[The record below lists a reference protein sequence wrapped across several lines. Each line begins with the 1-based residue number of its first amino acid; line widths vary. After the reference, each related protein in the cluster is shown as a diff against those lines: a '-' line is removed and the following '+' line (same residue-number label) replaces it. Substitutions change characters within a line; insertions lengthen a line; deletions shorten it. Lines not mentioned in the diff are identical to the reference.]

1 MDARS
6 SRPAASNCATES
18 RRCLTILSR
27 TARTCASS
35 SSMRSSTSF
44 CLIAALTRR
53 ITPRRSFSP
62 AFIADFM
69 SSVSWVFRDMAAPG
83 GRVVQRPEMRKAGA
97 RGAQPASRVLMRW
110 RSGRTS
116 AADAGRSVQALA
128 LGDVARGATRL
139 ALHRGGGL
147 ALAFLRRLLVELA
160 LAGLGEDAGL
170 LAGALETAQGKFERL
185 VFADFDARHTVSLFG
200 MTHRAGP
207 GSRV

>member
-1 MDARS
+1 M
-6 SRPAASNCATES
+6 
-18 RRCLTILSR
+18 
-27 TARTCASS
+27 TAASS
-35 SSMRSSTSF
+35 SATRSSTSF

-62 AFIADFM
+62 AFIAAFM
-69 SSVSWVFRDMAAPG
+69 SSVSWVLRLMADPCVDG
-83 GRVVQRPEMRKAGA
+83 GQKCEKPARLRAAGFAGPSKVLTSRCPA
-97 RGAQPASRVLMRW
+97 RAGR
-110 RSGRTS
+110 RSIRT
-116 AADAGRSVQALA
+116 GRSVQALA
-128 LGDVARGATRL
+128 LGHVARGATGL

-170 LAGALETAQGKFERL
+170 LAGVLEAAQGKLERL